1 MTPVVSMLPD
11 GKLNDFPQ
19 KQLMLFEFVD
29 ESFVD
34 CWHGQCP
41 RSTCGNF
48 DRNRAVRLHASFRTF
63 NPQQDLD
70 PNVPVHKQI
79 SAWQREMIQS
89 VDTAIAQQWLHCRL
103 WQICLTHGL
112 ISADASEAMFSPVF
126 VLQCG
131 QQARHYYHN
140 AALASREAHGVGLIE
155 KLYDI
160 GLALLQAYR
169 MPGVSEGLK
178 VEIERSASDI
188 VADCKSAPSG
198 AQEFGDKLQ
207 ALLADCCLNHTS

>member
-1 MTPVVSMLPD
+1 MLPPN
-11 GKLNDFPQ
+11 KLNDFPQ
-19 KQLMLFEFVD
+19 KQLMLFEYVD

-41 RSTCGNF
+41 RSTCTNYA
-48 DRNRAVRLHASFRTF
+48 RERAERLHTSFRTF

-70 PNVPVHKQI
+70 PNIPYTKQI

-112 ISADASEAMFSPVF
+112 IASDASEAMFSPVF

-131 QQARHYYHN
+131 QQARHYYNN
-140 AALASREAHGVGLIE
+140 ATPASREAHGVGLIE

-169 MPGVSEGLK
+169 IPGVSEGLQS
-178 VEIERSASDI
+178 EIERCTSEIVSDCREASG
-188 VADCKSAPSG
+188 G
-198 AQEFGDKLQ
+198 AQDFGEKLQ
-207 ALLADCCLNHTS
+207 ALLSDCCLNHGN

>member
-1 MTPVVSMLPD
+1 MLPPN
-11 GKLNDFPQ
+11 KLNDFPQ
-19 KQLMLFEFVD
+19 KQLMLFEYVD

-41 RSTCGNF
+41 RSTCTNF
-48 DRNRAVRLHASFRTF
+48 DRDRAVRLHTSFRTF

-70 PNVPVHKQI
+70 PNIPYTKQI

-112 ISADASEAMFSPVF
+112 IASDASEAMFSPVF

-131 QQARHYYHN
+131 QQARHYYN
-140 AALASREAHGVGLIE
+140 SATLASREAHGVGLIE

-169 MPGVSEGLK
+169 IPGVSEGLQS
-178 VEIERSASDI
+178 EIERCTSEIVSDCREASG
-188 VADCKSAPSG
+188 G
-198 AQEFGDKLQ
+198 AQDFGEKLQ
-207 ALLADCCLNHTS
+207 ALLSDCCLNHGN